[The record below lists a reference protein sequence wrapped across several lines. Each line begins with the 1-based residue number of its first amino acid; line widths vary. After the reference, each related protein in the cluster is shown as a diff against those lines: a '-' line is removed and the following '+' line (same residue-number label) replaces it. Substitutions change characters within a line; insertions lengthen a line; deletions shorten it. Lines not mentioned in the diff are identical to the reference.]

1 MELRECK
8 MNNLN
13 QISNLKSCQIDYEKN
28 WLTIWF
34 DNPQK
39 RNALTFDLINDLQT
53 IFDKIKDDTS
63 IRGVVFRGKNEVFC
77 SGADLKFMKKIISED
92 ANSKKES
99 IKLSKGLGLVFKM
112 ITELPQITVSAV
124 EGPAMAG
131 AFGIVCSSDL
141 VLSMS
146 NARFAMTETRL
157 GLSPAQIAPYVIDRL
172 GFSNAR
178 KLILLGFSI
187 DGNQAY
193 DMGLTDY
200 LSTTKEE
207 FNETLNSIK
216 RQVNQCSPHALTLTK
231 NIIRPRNEIDIDLS
245 AKIFA
250 ECIESEEGK
259 EGIKSFFEKKK
270 PYWAV
275 RS

>member
-1 MELRECK
+1 

-13 QISNLKSCQIDYEKN
+13 QISNLKSCQIDHEKN

-39 RNALTFDLINDLQT
+39 RNALTFDLIDDLQI
-53 IFDKIKDDTS
+53 IFDKIIDDPS
-63 IRGVVFRGKNEVFC
+63 IRGIVFRGKNEVFC
-77 SGADLKFMKKIISED
+77 SGADLKFMRKIISED
-92 ANSKKES
+92 ASSQKDS
-99 IKLSKGLGLVFKM
+99 IKLSKGLGRVFKM
-112 ITELPQITVSAV
+112 ITELPQITISAV

-146 NARFAMTETRL
+146 DARFAMTETRL

-193 DMGLTDY
+193 EIGLADY
-200 LSTTKEE
+200 LSKTKEE
-207 FNETLNSIK
+207 FNETLISIK
-216 RQVNQCSPHALTLTK
+216 RQVNQCAPRALTLTK
-231 NIIRPRNEIDIDLS
+231 NIIRPRSEIDVDLS

-250 ECIESEEGK
+250 DCIESEEGK

>member
-1 MELRECK
+1 

-13 QISNLKSCQIDYEKN
+13 QISNLKSCQIEYEKN

-39 RNALTFDLINDLQT
+39 RNALTFDLIDDLQT
-53 IFDKIKDDTS
+53 IFKKIKDDSS

-77 SGADLKFMKKIISED
+77 SGADLKLMKKIISED
-92 ANSKKES
+92 TNSQKES

-146 NARFAMTETRL
+146 SARFAMTETRL

-193 DMGLTDY
+193 DM
-200 LSTTKEE
+200 LSLIHISEPT
-207 FNETLNSIK
+207 
-216 RQVNQCSPHALTLTK
+216 
-231 NIIRPRNEIDIDLS
+231 RP
-245 AKIFA
+245 
-250 ECIESEEGK
+250 
-259 EGIKSFFEKKK
+259 
-270 PYWAV
+270 Y
-275 RS
+275 

>member
-1 MELRECK
+1 

-77 SGADLKFMKKIISED
+77 SGADLKLMKKIISED
-92 ANSKKES
+92 TNSQKES

-146 NARFAMTETRL
+146 SARFAMTETRL

-193 DMGLTDY
+193 DIGLADY

-216 RQVNQCSPHALTLTK
+216 RQVNQCAPHALTLTK

-250 ECIESEEGK
+250 ECIESKEGK